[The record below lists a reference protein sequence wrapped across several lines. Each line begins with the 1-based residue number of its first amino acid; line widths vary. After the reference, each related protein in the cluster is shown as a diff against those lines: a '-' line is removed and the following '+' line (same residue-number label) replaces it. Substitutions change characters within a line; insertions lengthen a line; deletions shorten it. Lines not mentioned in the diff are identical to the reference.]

1 MALRR
6 RWGRKPRRIST
17 RLAVDVPRLILETR
31 DRVPSDRSVLVAI
44 TGGDGCGKGFLAAK
58 WRGQL
63 QAHGLRIALIGVDG
77 WLNLPDKRFGGPDR
91 AEHFYTHALRL
102 EEMFSQLIL
111 PLRDRRSIRVE
122 ADFAE
127 ETATTY
133 RKETYEFYDTDIIL
147 LEGIYLLKRKFQA
160 HYDASFW
167 IECTFDTAL
176 ERAIQR
182 RQEGLSDDQTTQAYR
197 SIYFPAQELHFQRDD
212 PKHAATAVVTNDPRL
227 IQPTGALM
235 KMYFFT

>member
-6 RWGRKPRRIST
+6 RWGRKPRLIST
-17 RLAVDVPRLILETR
+17 SLAVDVPRLILETR

-44 TGGDGCGKGFLAAK
+44 TGIDGCGKGFLAAK
-58 WRGQL
+58 WRDQL
-63 QAHGLRIALIGVDG
+63 QAHGLRVALIGVDG
-77 WLNLPDKRFGGPDR
+77 WLNLPDKRFGGPDP

-102 EEMFSQLIL
+102 EEMFSQLIV
-111 PLRDRRSIRVE
+111 PLRDRRSICID

-133 RKETYEFYDTDIIL
+133 RKEIYEFHDADIIL
-147 LEGIYLLKRKFQA
+147 LEGIYLLKRMFQA

-176 ERAIQR
+176 ERAMQR
-182 RQEGLSDDQTTQAYR
+182 HQEGLTDDQTARAYR
-197 SIYFPAQELHFQRDD
+197 SIYFPAQEIHFRRDD
-212 PKHAATAVVTNDPRL
+212 PKRAATAVVMNDPRL
-227 IQPTGALM
+227 AAA
-235 KMYFFT
+235 